1 MARSSDLSWSNWD
14 GRQRFEPAAF
24 ERPRTLQELA
34 AVLERAERSDA
45 RVRVAGSGHSFTAL
59 VQTDGILV
67 SLEDMNRVLDLDRG
81 SGLVRVQAGITIGQL
96 NAELD
101 QHGLAL
107 ENLGDIDR
115 QSLAGATA
123 TGTHGTGARLRNLAG
138 PVVAVELMR
147 ADGTL
152 ASVDSESDPDAW
164 RAARVSLGALGIV
177 TALTIQTV
185 PAFRLRGVDGPAPF
199 ERTLDALSELPEQ
212 HDHFEMYWFPYSDTV
227 LTRSN
232 DRTDAPL
239 TPRSTV
245 RRYVEDI
252 LLVNHG
258 LSAFSRT
265 GRRFH
270 RAIPR
275 LNRTATRIAGSS
287 DRVGVSH
294 DIFVSPRL
302 VRFTE
307 MEYAIPREH
316 AAEAIRAV
324 RAMIQARRLPI
335 SFPIEVRFVAGDDA
349 LLSPAHGR
357 ETCYIAVHVFE
368 GMAYELYFRAVEEI
382 MNGFDGRPH
391 WGKRHFQTAET
402 LCHRYPEWDRF
413 RAVRGRFDPNGRFR
427 NPELDRVLGGLD
439 GSVSGSP
446 SRGAGA
452 R

>member
-1 MARSSDLSWSNWD
+1 MRRMARSSDLSWSNWD

-34 AVLERAERSDA
+34 AALERAERSDA

-101 QHGLAL
+101 QHGLGSRTSVNRQAIAR
-107 ENLGDIDR
+107 GRDR
-115 QSLAGATA
+115 DRDAR
-123 TGTHGTGARLRNLAG
+123 HRARLRNLSG

-152 ASVDSESDPDAW
+152 VSVDSESDPDAW

-199 ERTLDALSELPEQ
+199 ERTLDGLSELPEQ
-212 HDHFEMYWFPYSDTV
+212 HDHFEMYWFPYVDTV

-265 GRRFH
+265 GRHFH
-270 RAIPR
+270 RMVPR

-307 MEYAIPREH
+307 MEYA
-316 AAEAIRAV
+316 
-324 RAMIQARRLPI
+324 
-335 SFPIEVRFVAGDDA
+335 
-349 LLSPAHGR
+349 SPASMLR
-357 ETCYIAVHVFE
+357 
-368 GMAYELYFRAVEEI
+368 R
-382 MNGFDGRPH
+382 
-391 WGKRHFQTAET
+391 Q
-402 LCHRYPEWDRF
+402 
-413 RAVRGRFDPNGRFR
+413 
-427 NPELDRVLGGLD
+427 
-439 GSVSGSP
+439 SGP
-446 SRGAGA
+446 CA

>member
-14 GRQRFEPAAF
+14 GRQRFQPAMF
-24 ERPRTLQELA
+24 ERPQTLHALA
-34 AVLERAERSDA
+34 AVLERAERSDS

-59 VQTDGILV
+59 VETDGTLV
-67 SLEDMNRVLDLDRG
+67 SLQRMNRVLDVDRG
-81 SGLVRVQAGITIGQL
+81 SGLVRVEGGITIGQL
-96 NAELD
+96 DAALD

-115 QSLAGATA
+115 QSIAGATA
-123 TGTHGTGARLRNLAG
+123 TGTHGTGVRLRNLSG

-147 ADGTL
+147 ADGTV
-152 ASVDSESDPDAW
+152 ASVDSGSDPDAW

-177 TALTIQTV
+177 TALTIRTV
-185 PAFRLRGVDGPAPF
+185 PAFRLRGVDGPGPF
-199 ERTLDALSELPEQ
+199 EQTLDALSELPEQ

-239 TPRSTV
+239 TPRSRA
-245 RRYVEDI
+245 RRYVEEI

-258 LSAFSRT
+258 LAAFSRT
-265 GRRFH
+265 GRRFP
-270 RAIPR
+270 RMIPR
-275 LNRTATRIAGSS
+275 LNRAVTRIAGSS

-307 MEYAIPREH
+307 MEYAIPRRY
-316 AAEAIRAV
+316 AADAIRAV
-324 RAMIQARRLPI
+324 RAMIQGRRLPI

-357 ETCYIAVHVFE
+357 ETCFIAVHVFE
-368 GMAYELYFRAVEEI
+368 GMEYEPYFRAVEQI

-402 LCHRYPEWDRF
+402 LRARYPEWDRF
-413 RAVRGRFDPNGRFR
+413 QAVRARFDPGGRFR
-427 NPELDRVLGGLD
+427 NPELERVLG
-439 GSVSGSP
+439 SVQP
-446 SRGAGA
+446 D
-452 R
+452 